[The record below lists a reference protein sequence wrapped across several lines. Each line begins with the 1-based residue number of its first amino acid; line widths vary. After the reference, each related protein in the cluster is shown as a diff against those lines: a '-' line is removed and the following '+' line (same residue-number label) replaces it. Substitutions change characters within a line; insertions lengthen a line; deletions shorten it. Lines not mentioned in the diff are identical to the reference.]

1 MSNWLS
7 RVVVA
12 AILVPI
18 VLGVVYL
25 GGWYLFAFVAVA
37 CAIALHEYWLLG
49 RALSPLA
56 PAGYIGAALALVGA
70 QLDGIGWMLGGVL
83 TTFALAFLLKAIS
96 EARAAATAAI

>member
-25 GGWYLFAFVAVA
+25 GGWYLFAFVAIA

-49 RALSPLA
+49 RALSRSRRRA
-56 PAGYIGAALALVGA
+56 TSAQRSRCSGRNSTVSAGCSAA
-70 QLDGIGWMLGGVL
+70 
-83 TTFALAFLLKAIS
+83 
-96 EARAAATAAI
+96 R

>member
-49 RALSPLA
+49 RRCRHLRRRATSEQRSGWSGRNSTA
-56 PAGYIGAALALVGA
+56 SVGCSAAC
-70 QLDGIGWMLGGVL
+70 
-83 TTFALAFLLKAIS
+83 
-96 EARAAATAAI
+96 